1 MYIPACPISR
11 PHNGC
16 SRSRRLQHGY
26 EQGGSPVSAFARRHL
41 GVSVRARDST
51 GIVLPMLLVGDLCA
65 VSTSGSMRAGSICG
79 GCCHRARRRRDRRG
93 DDVEDQR
100 RAYKPPSAGSFSSWP
115 RCRSRGWCGRS
126 GWQCAAH
133 RAIHLGMGLLVSATT
148 MLANGGS
155 IMSLYALAVGLPKY
169 ELVGTNAWFFLTVNT
184 FKVPFSARLADS
196 RRLAAAQSGARLT
209 SLPGS
214 S

>member
-1 MYIPACPISR
+1 
-11 PHNGC
+11 
-16 SRSRRLQHGY
+16 
-26 EQGGSPVSAFARRHL
+26 
-41 GVSVRARDST
+41 
-51 GIVLPMLLVGDLCA
+51 
-65 VSTSGSMRAGSICG
+65 
-79 GCCHRARRRRDRRG
+79 
-93 DDVEDQR
+93 
-100 RAYKPPSAGSFSSWP
+100 
-115 RCRSRGWCGRS
+115 
-126 GWQCAAH
+126 
-133 RAIHLGMGLLVSATT
+133 MGLLVSATT